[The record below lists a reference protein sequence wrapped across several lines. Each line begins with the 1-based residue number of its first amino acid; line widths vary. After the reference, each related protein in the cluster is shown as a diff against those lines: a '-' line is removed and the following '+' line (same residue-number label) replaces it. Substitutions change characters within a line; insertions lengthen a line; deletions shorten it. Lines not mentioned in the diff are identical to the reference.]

1 MTYLDIMAG
10 MESIGLPCNYH
21 KWSRASAL
29 PYTLITHTENDDLM
43 ADNHN
48 YFDVGNYRLEL
59 YTAAKHPPTEQLVE
73 DWLKAQRIPY
83 GKSSPG
89 VIDSESMFLTA
100 YDIRLIGG

>member
-10 MESIGLPCNYH
+10 MESIGLPCGYH
-21 KWSRASAL
+21 KWSRAPAL

-48 YFDVGNYRLEL
+48 YFDVGSYRLEL
-59 YTAAKHPPTEQLVE
+59 YTAVKHPPTEQLVE
-73 DWLKAQRIPY
+73 DWFKAQRIPY
-83 GKSSPG
+83 RKSSPG
-89 VIDSESMFLTA
+89 FIDSENMFLTA

>member
-1 MTYLDIMAG
+1 MTYLDIIAG

-21 KWSRASAL
+21 KWSQAPSL

-48 YFDVGNYRLEL
+48 YFDIGNYRLEL
-59 YTAAKHPPTEQLVE
+59 YTAVKHPPTEQLVE

-89 VIDSESMFLTA
+89 FIDSESMFLTA

>member
-1 MTYLDIMAG
+1 MAG

-21 KWSRASAL
+21 KWSQAPAL
-29 PYTLITHTENDDLM
+29 PYTLITHTENDDLV

-48 YFDVGNYRLEL
+48 YFDIGNYRLEL
-59 YTAAKHPPTEQLVE
+59 YTATKHPPTEQLVE

-83 GKSSPG
+83 RKSSPDF
-89 VIDSESMFLTA
+89 IDSESMFLTA

>member
-1 MTYLDIMAG
+1 MTYLDIIAG

-21 KWSRASAL
+21 KWSQAPVL

-48 YFDVGNYRLEL
+48 YQVIGNYRLEL
-59 YTAAKHPPTEQLVE
+59 YTAVKHPPTEQLVE
-73 DWLKAQRIPY
+73 DWFKAQRIPY

-89 VIDSESMFLTA
+89 FIDSESMFLTA

>member
-1 MTYLDIMAG
+1 VTYLDIIAG

-21 KWSRASAL
+21 KWSQAPAL
-29 PYTLITHTENDDLM
+29 PYTLITHAENDDLM

-48 YFDVGNYRLEL
+48 YFDIGNYRLEL
-59 YTAAKHPPTEQLVE
+59 YTAVKHPPTEQLVE

-89 VIDSESMFLTA
+89 FIDSESMFLTA

>member
-1 MTYLDIMAG
+1 VTYLDIIAG

-21 KWSRASAL
+21 KWSQAPAL

-48 YFDVGNYRLEL
+48 YFDIGNYRLEL
-59 YTAAKHPPTEQLVE
+59 YTAVKHPPTEQLVE

-89 VIDSESMFLTA
+89 FIDSESTFLTA

>member
-1 MTYLDIMAG
+1 MTYLDIIAG

-21 KWSRASAL
+21 KWSQAPAL

-48 YFDVGNYRLEL
+48 YFDMGNYRLEL
-59 YTAAKHPPTEQLVE
+59 YTAVKHPPTEQLVE

-89 VIDSESMFLTA
+89 FIDSESMFLTA

>member
-1 MTYLDIMAG
+1 MTYLDIIAG

-21 KWSRASAL
+21 KWSQAPAL

-59 YTAAKHPPTEQLVE
+59 YTAVKHPPTEQLVE

-89 VIDSESMFLTA
+89 FIDSESMFLTV

>member
-10 MESIGLPCNYH
+10 MESIGLPCSYH
-21 KWSRASAL
+21 KWSQAPSL

-43 ADNHN
+43 ADNHH

-59 YTAAKHPPTEQLVE
+59 YTALKDPPTERKVE
-73 DWLKAQRIPY
+73 NWLKAQRIPY

-89 VIDSESMFLTA
+89 FIGSENMFLTA

>member
-21 KWSRASAL
+21 KWSQAPAL

-48 YFDVGNYRLEL
+48 YFDIGNYRLEL
-59 YTAAKHPPTEQLVE
+59 YTAVKHPPTEQLVE

-89 VIDSESMFLTA
+89 FIDSESMFLTA

>member
-21 KWSRASAL
+21 KWSRAPVL
-29 PYTLITHTENDDLM
+29 PYTLITHIENDDLM

-48 YFDVGNYRLEL
+48 YFDIGNYRLEL

-89 VIDSESMFLTA
+89 FIDSENMFFTA
-100 YDIRLIGG
+100 YDIQLIGG

>member
-1 MTYLDIMAG
+1 MTYLDIIAG
-10 MESIGLPCNYH
+10 MKSIGLPCSYH
-21 KWSRASAL
+21 KWSQAPSL
-29 PYTLITHTENDDLM
+29 PYMLITHTENDDLM

-48 YFDVGNYRLEL
+48 YFDIGNYRLEL
-59 YTAAKHPPTEQLVE
+59 YTAVKHPPTEQLVE

-89 VIDSESMFLTA
+89 FIDSESMFLTV

>member
-21 KWSRASAL
+21 KWSQAPSL

-59 YTAAKHPPTEQLVE
+59 YTAVKHPPTEQLVE

-89 VIDSESMFLTA
+89 FIDSESMFLTA

>member
-1 MTYLDIMAG
+1 MTYLDIIAG

-21 KWSRASAL
+21 KWSQAPAL

-48 YFDVGNYRLEL
+48 YFDIGNYRLEL
-59 YTAAKHPPTEQLVE
+59 YTAVKHPPTEQLVE

-83 GKSSPG
+83 GKSSQG
-89 VIDSESMFLTA
+89 FIDSESMFLTV